1 MFILIFLLICV
12 ILFNQNLI
20 NDHFTNYKK
29 IEVVP
34 TSMIYNNLNL
44 NIISIIYKCKLFYII
59 IDNNILIIDIINN
72 KMNIITF
79 KIDKYNIK

>member
-44 NIISIIYKCKLFYII
+44 NIKNNDTLVLLSTILKNIS
-59 IDNNILIIDIINN
+59 
-72 KMNIITF
+72 
-79 KIDKYNIK
+79 